1 MLQNETVKCREA
13 RGLCA
18 LPRVLKMQTAS
29 FQLAA
34 AFLFHNCVLLF
45 GFTHFCNIS
54 VDIGKEETFW
64 APTFSGQL

>member
-1 MLQNETVKCREA
+1 MTVKCREA

-34 AFLFHNCVLLF
+34 AFY
-45 GFTHFCNIS
+45 FTTVCFYLGLSIFCNIS